1 MHAMQL
7 RPAGPSSIRQHRYP
21 NRNERRP
28 RMRRTTTPDAA
39 PTFAKSQRGAMI
51 TPYYNP
57 YILSTDM
64 LILFVS
70 TFSGLGCSLT
80 AIDNLGQIGKSLGY
94 PTHTISTLVSLVSI
108 WNYFGRVFSGFVSA
122 KLVVKWKVPRTLMM
136 TLSLVLP
143 SIGDLLIAFP
153 FPGSVVDHRVLVQ
166 CSTNPTLHHTIR
178 ALWIELLLDIIQLRP
193 TG

>member
-1 MHAMQL
+1 MATTSSAPPVGCTPCSFVLQVL
-7 RPAGPSSIRQHRYP
+7 LASSSSIRQHRYP

-51 TPYYNP
+51 TPYYKP

-94 PTHTISTLVSLVSI
+94 PTHTISTFVSLVSI

-136 TLSLVLP
+136 TLSR
-143 SIGDLLIAFP
+143 ITTR
-153 FPGSVVDHRVLVQ
+153 HY
-166 CSTNPTLHHTIR
+166 STAANWL
-178 ALWIELLLDIIQLRP
+178 AMLDRTSLM
-193 TG
+193 